1 MRMSRPQLVLASAS
15 PRRCELLTQ
24 IGIVFEQWVAAIDE
38 TPRAGEAPADYV
50 QRVALEKA
58 RAVHADGRARLP
70 VLGADTVVVVDG
82 RLLGKPRDAD
92 HGRAMLRQLSGRRH
106 EVFSAVALIGRREA
120 VAVSRSAVWFRDLSE
135 DDIAAYWRSG
145 EPRDKAGGY
154 AIQGLAATFIERL
167 DGSYSGIM
175 GLPLYETARLLQDFG
190 IDVLDQNI

>member
-1 MRMSRPQLVLASAS
+1 MSRPQLVLASAS
-15 PRRCELLTQ
+15 PRRCELLAQ

-38 TPRAGEAPADYV
+38 TPLAGEAPADYV
-50 QRVALEKA
+50 KRLALEKA

-82 RLLGKPRDAD
+82 QLLGKPRDAD

-106 EVFSAVALIGRREA
+106 EVFSAVAVIDQREA
-120 VAVSRSAVWFRDLSE
+120 VALSRSAVWFRHLSA
-135 DDIAAYWRSG
+135 DDIEAYWRSG

-190 IDVLDQNI
+190 IDALDQNI